1 MLQAHN
7 DYRSRHCVTSLQL
20 DDNLSRSAQ
29 EYAEQL
35 ARTDT
40 FRHSGTAGV
49 GENLWMIGSSDALSA
64 VNGE

>member
-7 DYRSRHCVTSLQL
+7 DYRSSHCVPSLQL

-29 EYAEQL
+29 KYAEKL

-40 FRHSGTAGV
+40 FQHSRTPGV
-49 GENLWMIGSSDALSA
+49 GENLWMTGSSDALSA